1 MIPVAVSVVVV
12 VVVVV
17 PVSPLASVVPV
28 SLSSD
33 FAQENTPN
41 VRKDRR
47 VRMSRKYRRKM
58 EMDIFLLQEGIIDLF
73 FY

>member
-17 PVSPLASVVPV
+17 PVSPLALFVLV

-33 FAQENTPN
+33 FAQENKTN
-41 VRKDRR
+41 VRTDRR
-47 VRMSRKYRRKM
+47 VKTIRR
-58 EMDIFLLQEGIIDLF
+58 
-73 FY
+73 

>member
-1 MIPVAVSVVVV
+1 MTPVVGSVVVV

-17 PVSPLASVVPV
+17 VVGLTSVVLV
-28 SLSSD
+28 SLSSV

-41 VRKDRR
+41 VRTDRR

-58 EMDIFLLQEGIIDLF
+58 EMDIFLLQEGIVDL
-73 FY
+73 YLL